1 MKESYRVLRGTGLV
15 FTFMT
20 SRALLVSLKDKKSP
34 LHLKFLAVRTKV
46 RTLDFPAEFS
56 VTEGKYLNLV

>member
-20 SRALLVSLKDKKSP
+20 SRARLVSLKDQKRPIAPK
-34 LHLKFLAVRTKV
+34 LLAVRIKV

>member
-1 MKESYRVLRGTGLV
+1 MKESYRVLGGTDLV
-15 FTFMT
+15 FT
-20 SRALLVSLKDKKSP
+20 SRQVVLLVSLKDQKRPIAPK
-34 LHLKFLAVRTKV
+34 LLAVRIKV